1 MQVPAAT
8 MELSA
13 TGTGAKAAITK
24 KPKPFDAKKM
34 GGLVGGSGAG
44 DK

>member
-1 MQVPAAT
+1 MQIPAAT
-8 MELSA
+8 MELSG

-34 GGLVGGSGAG
+34 SGLVGGAG